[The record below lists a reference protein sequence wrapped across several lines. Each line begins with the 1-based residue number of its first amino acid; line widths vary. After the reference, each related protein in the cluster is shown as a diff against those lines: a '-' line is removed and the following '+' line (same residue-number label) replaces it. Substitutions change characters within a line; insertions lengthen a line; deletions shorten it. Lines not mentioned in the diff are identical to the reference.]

1 MNDLGLLRFGTT
13 PQLSRNAMA
22 RGVGNRLRS
31 LGAPGNRARLRD
43 VSMAGTVMVGFVIGL
58 AQALGRAEAGTDNI
72 LYWHDTGNGLAY
84 PAQWMIS
91 SSWWVYPPPLGQSLE
106 FIHPIGFPAYLV
118 ASSVLLFAALA
129 YVARGWSLPL
139 VGLGFLGIAFPSPP
153 TLILAQPFGWAL
165 LGNVQL
171 LMAAAIVAGMR
182 WPAAW
187 AVPLLTKIG
196 PGVGLLWFAV
206 RHEWRNLSIALAAT
220 LAISAASFLL
230 SPSDWANWLRFVASN
245 LNSPMDSKVV
255 ATIAIPTVPIP
266 FIVRAAM
273 SGGLV
278 IWGARTNRI
287 WTVPVAAGWAIPALY
302 MWSFLPIWL
311 GVIGVRATPAAHS
324 SRAAV
329 IGDQG
334 GNRVVPGLDGPQ
346 ETRLRDALSA
356 PAEGE

>member
-106 FIHPIGFPAYLV
+106 FIHPIGVPAYLV

-245 LNSPMDSKVV
+245 LNSPMDSKGRGDHRDSDGPDPVHRPSCDERRPCHLGSSHRSHLDCSRRRRLGNPGPLHVV
-255 ATIAIPTVPIP
+255 
-266 FIVRAAM
+266 
-273 SGGLV
+273 
-278 IWGARTNRI
+278 
-287 WTVPVAAGWAIPALY
+287 IPADLA
-302 MWSFLPIWL
+302 
-311 GVIGVRATPAAHS
+311 GRDRRASDPGS
-324 SRAAV
+324 SLLQR
-329 IGDQG
+329 GCG
-334 GNRVVPGLDGPQ
+334 R
-346 ETRLRDALSA
+346 
-356 PAEGE
+356 